1 MKSIETLAR
10 VDVLCVD
17 KTGTITEPSMCVKEI
32 HAFSRENEHTAGQY
46 SRFDEAEQST
56 RFHETELEALLAD
69 YVRASKD
76 NNATMQAL
84 KAYMA
89 QNIGKNDNAVNYKN
103 TDTENR
109 QVVEVFPFSSAVK
122 YSGVVFNDGAYVLGA
137 PEFVMQSHFSEVE
150 QELLPYT
157 KKDTVC

>member
-1 MKSIETLAR
+1 
-10 VDVLCVD
+10 
-17 KTGTITEPSMCVKEI
+17 MCQRDSRI
-32 HAFSRENEHTAGQY
+32 FRENEHTAGQY

-89 QNIGKNDNAVNYKN
+89 QNIGKMTMLSMIKIQIQK
-103 TDTENR
+103 TDR
-109 QVVEVFPFSSAVK
+109 RWKFFR
-122 YSGVVFNDGAYVLGA
+122 F
-137 PEFVMQSHFSEVE
+137 HRR
-150 QELLPYT
+150 
-157 KKDTVC
+157 

>member
-10 VDVLCVD
+10 VDALCVD

-32 HAFSRENEHTAGQY
+32 HAFSGEYAHTAGQY

-84 KAYMA
+84 KHIWRRILEKMTMLS
-89 QNIGKNDNAVNYKN
+89 II
-103 TDTENR
+103 
-109 QVVEVFPFSSAVK
+109 K
-122 YSGVVFNDGAYVLGA
+122 YRYR
-137 PEFVMQSHFSEVE
+137 
-150 QELLPYT
+150 
-157 KKDTVC
+157 K

>member
-1 MKSIETLAR
+1 MWIRREQLQSR
-10 VDVLCVD
+10 PCV
-17 KTGTITEPSMCVKEI
+17 SKEI
-32 HAFSRENEHTAGQY
+32 HAFSGKNEHTAGQY

-89 QNIGKNDNAVNYKN
+89 QNIGKMTMLSIIKIQIQK
-103 TDTENR
+103 TDR
-109 QVVEVFPFSSAVK
+109 WWKSFRFHR
-122 YSGVVFNDGAYVLGA
+122 L
-137 PEFVMQSHFSEVE
+137 
-150 QELLPYT
+150 
-157 KKDTVC
+157 

>member
-32 HAFSRENEHTAGQY
+32 HAFSGKNEHTAGQY

-56 RFHETELEALLAD
+56 RFHETELEALLSD

-137 PEFVMQSHFSEVE
+137 PEFVM
-150 QELLPYT
+150 
-157 KKDTVC
+157 